1 MKEHTSRQFSAAF
14 HTLRDLGDCFVAALL
29 AMTYAGRFV
38 SLRAKRSNLVVPR
51 FVRCGGSHSYRTD
64 GTILIVT
71 IWVVLVLAGLA
82 LVFARSMRVAA
93 IVSANHVASLDAE
106 CVAAGAAQYA
116 MAKLAT
122 GSEEESSDLMD
133 SEPYEG
139 KQVGKGYFWL
149 LRPNLEDDRQLDY
162 GLTDE
167 SGKINLNSASEEM
180 LLKLPGMT
188 AELAASIID
197 WRDEDSEITPGGAE
211 DEYYLSLSEPYNC
224 KNSAL
229 ETVDEIL
236 LIKGAS
242 EELLYGEDTN
252 LNSILDD
259 NENDGDFS
267 EPSDN
272 RNGRLDTGFYDYVT
286 VYSVEINKDSDG
298 NQRININDANS
309 RQDLQSALQEVVKE
323 DRTLEIMN
331 NISTNPSFSNVL
343 DFYYSTGLKSEEFSQ
358 IVDRLTTSDEES
370 FPGLVN
376 VNTAPK
382 AVLLCLPEL
391 EETDVEA
398 LISRRDSGKD
408 LDTIAWV
415 TEVLDQE
422 KAVAIGSY
430 ITTRSFQYSA
440 DILAIAGNG
449 RAYRRYMAVFN
460 MSTQTP
466 QTVYWKSMTHF
477 GWPLNEEIVTA
488 LRKGEPLTNAVLNMK
503 TN

>member
-1 MKEHTSRQFSAAF
+1 MKKKPFGQFGCA
-14 HTLRDLGDCFVAALL
+14 H
-29 AMTYAGRFV
+29 
-38 SLRAKRSNLVVPR
+38 
-51 FVRCGGSHSYRTD
+51 RTH

-93 IVSANHVASLDAE
+93 IVAANHVASLEAE
-106 CVAAGAAQYA
+106 CIAAGASQYA
-116 MAKLAT
+116 MAKLASR
-122 GSEEESSDLMD
+122 SEEEISELMD
-133 SEPYEG
+133 SEPYEAAEI
-139 KQVGKGYFWL
+139 GKGYFWL
-149 LRPNLEDDRQLDY
+149 LRSDLEDDREFDY

-211 DEYYLSLSEPYNC
+211 DEYYLLLSESYNC
-224 KNSAL
+224 KNAPL

-236 LIKGAS
+236 LVKGAS
-242 EELLYGEDTN
+242 EDLLYGEDTN

-259 NENDGDFS
+259 NENDGDLS
-267 EPSDN
+267 DPADN

-286 VYSVEINKDSDG
+286 VYSVEINLDSEG
-298 NQRININDANS
+298 NQRININDGGS
-309 RQDLQSALQEVVKE
+309 RQDLQELLQGVVE
-323 DRTLEIMN
+323 EERALEIMN
-331 NISTNPSFSNVL
+331 MVPTNPRYDNIL
-343 DFYYSTGLKSEEFSQ
+343 DFYFSTGLKSEEFSQ

-391 EETDVEA
+391 EESDVEA
-398 LISRRDSGKD
+398 LLSRRSSEQGLDS
-408 LDTIAWV
+408 IAWV
-415 TEVLDQE
+415 AEVLDQE
-422 KAVAIGSY
+422 KAVAVGSY

-440 DILAIAGNG
+440 DILGIAANG
-449 RAYRRYMAVFN
+449 RAYKRYKAVFD
-460 MSTQTP
+460 MSAQTP
-466 QTVYWKSMTHF
+466 RIVYWKSMTHF
-477 GWPLNEEIVTA
+477 GWPLNEYIVAA
-488 LRKGEPLTNAVLNMK
+488 LRKGEPLTNTILNM
-503 TN
+503 N